1 MTIWFVCLKKKKSLF
16 KQKQR
21 DPRKLIIM
29 KRKMTYYNYY
39 VSLVLILLPLCLFFV
54 VNWKND
60 VDVATDDASGDIS
73 ITFNNNRGVGN
84 IFK

>member
-1 MTIWFVCLKKKKSLF
+1 
-16 KQKQR
+16 
-21 DPRKLIIM
+21 M

-54 VNWKND
+54 LNWKND
-60 VDVATDDASGDIS
+60 VDVADDAGGD